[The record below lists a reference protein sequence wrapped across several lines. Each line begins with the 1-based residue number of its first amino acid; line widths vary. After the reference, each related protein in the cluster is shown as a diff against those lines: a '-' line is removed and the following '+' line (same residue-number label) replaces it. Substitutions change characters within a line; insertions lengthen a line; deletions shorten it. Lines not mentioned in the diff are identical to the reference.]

1 MRADVYLTKQ
11 RHVASRT
18 RAQQL
23 IAKGLVTLDGQVV
36 AKASD
41 EVDEAL
47 EHTVTLGEDMP
58 YVGRGGCKLEAAL
71 DAFGLDVT
79 DAWALDIGA
88 STGGFTDCLL
98 RRGAARVY
106 AVDSGVGQLASSLC
120 TDGRVVNIEKCN
132 ARYLDAGM
140 LDGAFADHDGADVV
154 VMDVSFISQTCI
166 LPVLP
171 PLLREQG
178 RVVTLIKPQFE
189 VGKQGIGKGG
199 IVKDAAWRKFAV
211 ERVFNGATLA
221 GLVPLDVI
229 RSPIEGG
236 DGNVE
241 YLAVFRRADEGEDG
255 TMLARNLLGTLSE
268 EMFRP
273 IKKQKNG

>member
-1 MRADVYLTKQ
+1 MRADVYLTKHH
-11 RHVASRT
+11 HVASRT

-106 AVDSGVGQLASSLC
+106 AVDSGVGQLAPSLC
-120 TDGRVVNIEKCN
+120 ADGRVVNIEKCN

-140 LDGAFADHDGADVV
+140 LDGAFTDHDGADVV